1 MSRSPFIDF
10 NVHRGLKIIAMS
22 ISKCSEPMRLDQ
34 GRVEFPLLK
43 VWKGEKKFNEEVQ
56 YFGVKIEQNVFD
68 QFLIYNMIR
77 YLC

>member
-1 MSRSPFIDF
+1 
-10 NVHRGLKIIAMS
+10 
-22 ISKCSEPMRLDQ
+22 MRLDQ

-43 VWKGEKKFNEEVQ
+43 VWKREKKFNEEVQ